1 MNQDH
6 FLSSLERTWARLS
19 QVAVHG
25 AEYDSRERQPHPKC
39 LEGTRVDLLDY
50 IYRLLDNRGQNRLIW
65 LHGTAGVGKSAVA
78 FTVAERMRSL
88 KMTEETNVEKRLAGT
103 FFFSQKH
110 TERCTTAYFF
120 ATLVYQLASNF
131 PSIRADVSKS
141 IRDNPALLDPSKS
154 LRVQV
159 ETLFLQP
166 LRGLHLRLRGCQPL
180 TFIVDAL
187 DECTS
192 EFELADLILSLARV
206 LHEPDLPA
214 IHILLT
220 SRSESHICRTMENE
234 EVRSLVCE
242 IPAAISGKGI
252 GSIISLDSAN
262 VDNDIYIF
270 LRHSF
275 GQLGSRHLDF
285 PQPSTE
291 QLERLASRAGGR
303 FIVASTMMKFIDNED
318 NDPYDQLMVML
329 ELTSELLPGTEV
341 FKFYDCILSTCADPK
356 RAYLHL
362 SVVAVLTDPLPLSQI
377 STLLGPGLG
386 KDVEAT
392 LIQLR
397 SVMDI
402 PADSTLP
409 VNIYHSSIRDYVS
422 DTLNCS
428 LRQVHDMPSPHCLLA
443 HSSFRLMMKG
453 IPENAAL
460 LDALSQLEE
469 QSCAMERECP
479 HVLKHSLAFLIQ
491 PPEPLSVLSAILW
504 LRGDR
509 SSQSQSW
516 LETVEGRNWLQTDAG
531 QMWLLWSEAGKDWL
545 LNTRAGKDW
554 LLHGIGKEMLVGSE
568 EDWLQDQDDQQTW
581 VQAPGKQAWVQISG
595 ERSWMKTPSGRDWL
609 QTPGV
614 KDWLQTQDGRHWLH
628 TPGGQFWLHTRDGR
642 DWLQTPCGR
651 DWLQTPTLV
660 DWRQT
665 QAGREWLQTQGAQD
679 WLQTQAGR
687 EWLQTTGGRNWLQT
701 LIGREWLRTQGGRN
715 WLEGQDVQ
723 AALEEFSNTL
733 EAMNRYIILPEMRLL
748 PAFQVIQQFKNLPD
762 FLMFPMFLALRRHH
776 STSASPSLFPIDE
789 EIMHAM
795 YTFTTFADEAL
806 ERSRSA
812 SEALKYACRNWAVH
826 LSRAPR
832 PWDNKLDH
840 IFHAFWNRRL
850 LSWLELQWCL
860 KGLQSCLAILS
871 EGQKLAKPNTVQPAI
886 VPDPKTSTMQSS
898 TPPPTS
904 EMLKKEPSSPI
915 LTPPSGLVGTPHVCV
930 THQHTSWRP
939 PSSPPFTPPLP
950 HSPSLELEIAVSH
963 TGASRKRTLDEL
975 GLDSD
980 IPFEYVATLTP
991 TKRLKR
997 DSQSVQ
1003 PE

>member
-1 MNQDH
+1 
-6 FLSSLERTWARLS
+6 WARLS

-50 IYRLLDNRGQNRLIW
+50 IYRLLNNREQSRLIW

-88 KMTEETNVEKRLAGT
+88 KVTEETNVEKRLAGT
-103 FFFSQKH
+103 FFFSQKY

-141 IRDNPALLDPSKS
+141 IRDNPALLDPSES

-206 LHEPDLPA
+206 LHEPDLPV

-220 SRSESHICRTMENE
+220 SRSELHICRTMENE
-234 EVRSLVCE
+234 EVRSLV
-242 IPAAISGKGI
+242 
-252 GSIISLDSAN
+252 IISLDSAN

-270 LRHSF
+270 LRNFF

-291 QLERLASRAGGR
+291 QLERLASRAGRR

-318 NDPYDQLMVML
+318 NDPYDQLMLML

-362 SVVAVLTDPLPLSQI
+362 SVVAALTDPLPLSQI

-386 KDVEAT
+386 KDVETT
-392 LIQLR
+392 LMQLR
-397 SVMDI
+397 SVVDI

-443 HSSFRLMMKG
+443 HSCFRLMMKG

-460 LDALSQLEE
+460 LDALSQLET
-469 QSCAMERECP
+469 QSSAME
-479 HVLKHSLAFLIQ
+479 
-491 PPEPLSVLSAILW
+491 PE
-504 LRGDR
+504 
-509 SSQSQSW
+509 
-516 LETVEGRNWLQTDAG
+516 
-531 QMWLLWSEAGKDWL
+531 
-545 LNTRAGKDW
+545 
-554 LLHGIGKEMLVGSE
+554 
-568 EDWLQDQDDQQTW
+568 
-581 VQAPGKQAWVQISG
+581 
-595 ERSWMKTPSGRDWL
+595 
-609 QTPGV
+609 
-614 KDWLQTQDGRHWLH
+614 
-628 TPGGQFWLHTRDGR
+628 
-642 DWLQTPCGR
+642 
-651 DWLQTPTLV
+651 
-660 DWRQT
+660 
-665 QAGREWLQTQGAQD
+665 
-679 WLQTQAGR
+679 
-687 EWLQTTGGRNWLQT
+687 
-701 LIGREWLRTQGGRN
+701 
-715 WLEGQDVQ
+715 
-723 AALEEFSNTL
+723 
-733 EAMNRYIILPEMRLL
+733 LPR
-748 PAFQVIQQFKNLPD
+748 
-762 FLMFPMFLALRRHH
+762 
-776 STSASPSLFPIDE
+776 
-789 EIMHAM
+789 
-795 YTFTTFADEAL
+795 
-806 ERSRSA
+806 
-812 SEALKYACRNWAVH
+812 ALKYACRNWAVH
-826 LSRAPR
+826 LSRAPH

-840 IFHAFWNRRL
+840 IFHAFWNHRL

-860 KGLQSCLAILS
+860 KGLQSCLVILS
-871 EGQKLAKPNTVQPAI
+871 EGQKLAKVCISNHSCHSSWKLILLHSMSTVLSSSWTPFTCSPI
-886 VPDPKTSTMQSS
+886 KYNLLLFLTPKRRQCNHQHPR
-898 TPPPTS
+898 PPP
-904 EMLKKEPSSPI
+904 K
-915 LTPPSGLVGTPHVCV
+915 C
-930 THQHTSWRP
+930 
-939 PSSPPFTPPLP
+939 
-950 HSPSLELEIAVSH
+950 
-963 TGASRKRTLDEL
+963 
-975 GLDSD
+975 
-980 IPFEYVATLTP
+980 
-991 TKRLKR
+991 
-997 DSQSVQ
+997 
-1003 PE
+1003 